1 MADFLATYRDLDIS
15 AAITL
20 RSGKQITADADDIYN
35 YNISGT
41 AATSGI
47 PIGEAI
53 AQTFSLGVSVAACPY
68 TAEELDSAEVRVRIG
83 VRNSNSTAY
92 SYKDAGA
99 WYVTSVGA
107 PEGASALTLKGTDA
121 LGLWFDSV
129 LEDSEATYPASLR
142 GLLEK
147 VAGAAG
153 VSVSSRRWLHD
164 DAAIS
169 VMPTWAKN
177 TTLREVVGYIAA
189 CAGGFA
195 QIDMSGEL
203 EIITNGQ
210 GDVVTLDTAAYNTYT
225 PTGGARFK
233 LNCLR
238 VTYPL
243 TDDESES
250 EPIRFAID
258 ADVEDN
264 ATNCAEIIY
273 NPIITDAM
281 ASAVVKELSKS
292 GFAGGDVVW
301 LGDPSVICGHVL
313 RLTPIDGVERTML
326 VNSFSLT
333 FDGGLSGQL
342 HSAMPTLR
350 ETSTHYSSSGSVFNP
365 DGSLPVS
372 KVDGFSGGVI
382 NAMLGKF
389 DRIVAGEISTDRF
402 FAQMGAVVLL
412 EVQDFKANT
421 VNAKI
426 LTAGSITTA
435 KLAAEAVT
443 ADKIKA
449 GTITADKIAAKTITA
464 DSGII
469 DNGAIGTAQIADGSI
484 TSAKIVSL
492 DADVIKTG
500 TLSAERIVLVGDDG
514 IIYKLNVASSGLS
527 LSELSADQY
536 KNYINGTVIVA
547 KSITAAQIA
556 AQTITANEILAGTIT
571 SKQINVTELFA
582 NEATIDALNTVDI
595 TGNGSLRLLVNNL
608 PIVKIHYGQLA
619 QDESLADQ
627 GIRVYSDY
635 SFEQADGTP
644 SPTNILPITGRSS
657 AKLVRCGKNMC
668 DMSAMTAANGAVLEY
683 ADDALRI
690 YTSVNKEYAGAR
702 SPVMTLR
709 AGVKYTLS
717 AKVTNITA
725 GTLRIGVRNAATNAF
740 LSGSSIQ
747 FSATGSKHI
756 TFTVSEDAEAYV
768 SPLVTW
774 SSAAA
779 GDATFANIQ
788 LELGDNATAYE
799 RYSGDT
805 YEVDFGG
812 MHSGRLDWASGRFA
826 ADRGLVSFDGTENWK
841 YYSAAT
847 YPYWYYDFADY
858 GTAINDRVQ
867 CSHFKRLSIA
877 STTNNIG
884 VNIWNTTATNACRIG
899 VRPGLAAVTDL
910 ATWKEYLAAQAAA
923 GTPVQIVYQFAEP
936 YEIQFDACPVWAVE
950 GLNTVIADGI
960 DGRIEFGHDS
970 LTHHLQSQIDML
982 PGKIT
987 LAVTES
993 KKYTDTK
1000 AEELQ
1005 AQINLVPDKITL
1017 AVTESKE
1024 YTDDAVSDVT
1034 ATGVKTAT
1042 SSVVITKDEVR
1053 INSEKTAIAI
1063 PAADSAD
1070 GEEIVSIDDEGL
1082 RTTVL
1087 TAEEIHSDSVI
1098 GAIPGSTY
1106 TPANAGE
1113 LQAIFDGLKC
1123 KYITGGTTVDASAV
1137 DGGSC
1142 TLRGIQGNGIFKIT
1156 GGKLNSLKLMHCRCH
1171 VQIESM
1177 TFDSSGTAV
1186 EAQTCEYVYLTKC
1199 SFSASTGV
1207 FANLG
1212 GNVVINSCTGAC
1224 TTLLKCSA
1232 GSTVTVNGSSCPSG
1246 VLGSVTGEVYSLFE
1260 FAEPETEPEASIV
1273 TTATLNTNNSHT
1285 WGGDWL
1291 STSTF
1296 GKALYQGATGDGE
1309 LRRGCMWFPLT
1320 AISGKQIISATLTLK
1335 RVSGIGGGGS
1345 VKIGIYGTTAA
1356 GASGNPAVGTK
1367 YAEINLANGASGSVD
1382 VTSAVQALADG
1393 TIKGLMI
1400 YDNNKNKFNGKSYT
1414 YGYCKLYGDGSGNEP
1429 SISVTYK

>member
-1 MADFLATYRDLDIS
+1 MAVNLNLPSRQSGSTEQQLNGLYSYLYQLVETLNVSLNKDTSGQKVLYKAGGGAVSENTSPLPDTTVQEYQNLKSLIIKTATEVTSNVRKIVTEMTQEYRAQSEFGTYEEYLNNKITQGADGYFMEWDAINGITTNVASFSEYIAQSDVYMRIGIVKYNDDGTVEAGVVVGKNFQKVTVDGKEYIIS
-15 AAITL
+15 EDVYALFTAEEISFWQ
-20 RSGKQITADADDIYN
+20 SGACLSRLSLTGLVTTQAYIDKLTAENITADA
-35 YNISGT
+35 
-41 AATSGI
+41 
-47 PIGEAI
+47 
-53 AQTFSLGVSVAACPY
+53 L
-68 TAEELDSAEVRVRIG
+68 
-83 VRNSNSTAY
+83 
-92 SYKDAGA
+92 
-99 WYVTSVGA
+99 
-107 PEGASALTLKGTDA
+107 
-121 LGLWFDSV
+121 
-129 LEDSEATYPASLR
+129 
-142 GLLEK
+142 
-147 VAGAAG
+147 
-153 VSVSSRRWLHD
+153 
-164 DAAIS
+164 
-169 VMPTWAKN
+169 
-177 TTLREVVGYIAA
+177 
-189 CAGGFA
+189 
-195 QIDMSGEL
+195 
-203 EIITNGQ
+203 
-210 GDVVTLDTAAYNTYT
+210 TAAYAKIDELKVEQLSATNAFIEYLTANGIGVQELT
-225 PTGGARFK
+225 AAFAK
-233 LNCLR
+233 LDELE
-238 VTYPL
+238 VTEL
-243 TDDESES
+243 VATDAFIKGLQAEGVDADELSAIAAQIS
-250 EPIRFAID
+250 DLYASQIIADLID
-258 ADVEDN
+258 A
-264 ATNCAEIIY
+264 
-273 NPIITDAM
+273 
-281 ASAVVKELSKS
+281 
-292 GFAGGDVVW
+292 
-301 LGDPSVICGHVL
+301 
-313 RLTPIDGVERTML
+313 
-326 VNSFSLT
+326 
-333 FDGGLSGQL
+333 
-342 HSAMPTLR
+342 
-350 ETSTHYSSSGSVFNP
+350 
-365 DGSLPVS
+365 
-372 KVDGFSGGVI
+372 GVI
-382 NAMLGKF
+382 T
-389 DRIVAGEISTDRF
+389 TD
-402 FAQMGAVVLL
+402 M
-412 EVQDFKANT
+412 
-421 VNAKI
+421 
-426 LTAGSITTA
+426 
-435 KLAAEAVT
+435 LAAGAVT
-443 ADKIKA
+443 ADK
-449 GTITADKIAAKTITA
+449 
-464 DSGII
+464 
-469 DNGAIGTAQIADGSI
+469 
-484 TSAKIVSL
+484 V
-492 DADVIKTG
+492 
-500 TLSAERIVLVGDDG
+500 
-514 IIYKLNVASSGLS
+514 NV
-527 LSELSADQY
+527 
-536 KNYINGTVIVA
+536 V
-547 KSITAAQIA
+547 
-556 AQTITANEILAGTIT
+556 
-571 SKQINVTELFA
+571 ELFA
-582 NEATIDALNTVDI
+582 AQATINALNAVDI
-595 TGNGSLRLLVNNL
+595 TGNGSLRLLVDNL
-608 PIVKIHYGQLA
+608 PTVKIHDGQFA
-619 QDESLADQ
+619 QEESLADQ

-635 SFEQADGTP
+635 GLEQAGGTP
-644 SPTNILPITGRSS
+644 SPTNVLPITGRSS
-657 AKLVRCGKNMC
+657 AKLIRCGKNLV
-668 DMSAMTAANGAVLEY
+668 DMSMMTATKNGVVAEY
-683 ADDALRI
+683 ANDTLRV
-690 YTSVNKEYAGAR
+690 YTTVDTSYAGAR
-702 SPVMTLR
+702 SPVITLR

-717 AKVTNITA
+717 AKVTDITA
-725 GTLRIGVRNAATNAF
+725 GNVRVGLRNASTNGF

-747 FSATGSKHI
+747 FSAAGSKS
-756 TFTVSEDAEAYV
+756 TSFTVSEDVEAYV

-788 LELGDNATAYE
+788 LEIGDTATEYE
-799 RYSGDT
+799 RYSGDAF
-805 YEVDFGG
+805 EIDFGDTIY
-812 MHSGRLDWASGRFA
+812 SGRLDWASGRFA

-884 VNIWNTTATNACRIG
+884 VNIWNTTAANACRIG
-899 VRPGLAAVTDL
+899 VRPGIDSVTNL

-923 GTPVQIVYQFAEP
+923 GTPVQVAYELAEP
-936 YEIQFDACPVWAVE
+936 ETVQLEACPVWAVE

-993 KKYTDTK
+993 KEYTDTK
-1000 AEELQ
+1000 AEDLQ
-1005 AQINLVPDKITL
+1005 AQINLVPGKITL
-1017 AVTESKE
+1017 AVSESKE

-1034 ATGVKTAT
+1034 ATGVKTET

-1087 TAEEIHSDSVI
+1087 TADEIHSDSI
-1098 GAIPGSTY
+1098 MGAIPGKTF

-1123 KYITGGTTVDASAV
+1123 AYLTGGVTIDASAV
-1137 DGGSC
+1137 SGGSF

-1156 GGKLNSLKLMHCRCH
+1156 NGTLNALKLMHCRCH
-1171 VQIESM
+1171 VQVENV

-1232 GSTVTVNGSSCPSG
+1232 GSTATVNGSSCPSG

-1273 TTATLNTNNSHT
+1273 TTATLNTNNSRT

-1345 VKIGIYGTTAA
+1345 VKIGIYGTTTAS
-1356 GASGNPAVGTK
+1356 ASGNPAVGTK
-1367 YAEINLANGASGSVD
+1367 YAEISLANGASGSVD

>member
-1 MADFLATYRDLDIS
+1 MAVNLNLPSRQA
-15 AAITL
+15 
-20 RSGKQITADADDIYN
+20 
-35 YNISGT
+35 GT
-41 AATSGI
+41 AEQQLNGLYSYLYQLVETLNVSLNKDASGQKVLYKAGGGAVSENTSPLPGSTVEEYQNLKALIIKTATEVTSNI
-47 PIGEAI
+47 KKIVTEISQEYI
-53 AQTFSLGVSVAACPY
+53 AQSEFGTYEEYLNNKITQGADGYLMEWDAVNGITTNVASFSQYIAQSDVYMRIGIVKYNDDGTVEAGVVVGKNFQKVTVDGKEYIRSEDVYALF
-68 TAEELDSAEVRVRIG
+68 TAEEISFWQSG
-83 VRNSNSTAY
+83 VCFSRLSLTGLVATQAY
-92 SYKDAGA
+92 IN
-99 WYVTSVGA
+99 
-107 PEGASALTLKGTDA
+107 E
-121 LGLWFDSV
+121 
-129 LEDSEATYPASLR
+129 LE
-142 GLLEK
+142 
-147 VAGAAG
+147 
-153 VSVSSRRWLHD
+153 
-164 DAAIS
+164 
-169 VMPTWAKN
+169 AKN
-177 TTLREVVGYIAA
+177 
-189 CAGGFA
+189 
-195 QIDMSGEL
+195 
-203 EIITNGQ
+203 
-210 GDVVTLDTAAYNTYT
+210 
-225 PTGGARFK
+225 
-233 LNCLR
+233 
-238 VTYPL
+238 
-243 TDDESES
+243 
-250 EPIRFAID
+250 
-258 ADVEDN
+258 
-264 ATNCAEIIY
+264 
-273 NPIITDAM
+273 
-281 ASAVVKELSKS
+281 
-292 GFAGGDVVW
+292 
-301 LGDPSVICGHVL
+301 
-313 RLTPIDGVERTML
+313 
-326 VNSFSLT
+326 
-333 FDGGLSGQL
+333 
-342 HSAMPTLR
+342 
-350 ETSTHYSSSGSVFNP
+350 
-365 DGSLPVS
+365 
-372 KVDGFSGGVI
+372 
-382 NAMLGKF
+382 
-389 DRIVAGEISTDRF
+389 
-402 FAQMGAVVLL
+402 
-412 EVQDFKANT
+412 
-421 VNAKI
+421 
-426 LTAGSITTA
+426 
-435 KLAAEAVT
+435 
-443 ADKIKA
+443 
-449 GTITADKIAAKTITA
+449 ITA
-464 DSGII
+464 
-469 DNGAIGTAQIADGSI
+469 
-484 TSAKIVSL
+484 
-492 DADVIKTG
+492 
-500 TLSAERIVLVGDDG
+500 E
-514 IIYKLNVASSGLS
+514 KL
-527 LSELSADQY
+527 
-536 KNYINGTVIVA
+536 I
-547 KSITAAQIA
+547 
-556 AQTITANEILAGTIT
+556 
-571 SKQINVTELFA
+571 A
-582 NEATIDALNTVDI
+582 NEAQLDKLIASVIESEGGDATLALEGGLMSAIAKGIDLSANESI
-595 TGNGSLRLLVNNL
+595 RLLVSAL
-608 PIVKIHYGQLA
+608 PTLKIHDGQFA
-619 QDESLADQ
+619 QEESLADQ
-627 GIRVYSDY
+627 GIRVYSEY
-635 SFEQADGTP
+635 CFEQADGTP

-668 DMSAMTAANGAVLEY
+668 DMCAMTATSGAVLEY

-709 AGVKYTLS
+709 AGIKYTLS

-756 TFTVSEDAEAYV
+756 TFTVSEDVEAYV

-774 SSAAA
+774 SSATA

-788 LELGDNATAYE
+788 LEPGDNATAYE

-812 MHSGRLDWASGRFA
+812 NIYSGRLDWASGRFA

-923 GTPVQIVYQFAEP
+923 GTPVQVAYELTEP
-936 YEIQFDACPVWAVE
+936 ETVQLEACPVWAVE

-1000 AEELQ
+1000 AEDLQ

-1017 AVTESKE
+1017 AVSESKE

-1087 TAEEIHSDSVI
+1087 TADEIHSDSI
-1098 GAIPGSTY
+1098 MGAIPGKTF

-1123 KYITGGTTVDASAV
+1123 AYLTGGVTIDASAV

-1142 TLRGIQGNGIFKIT
+1142 TLRGIQCNGIFKIT
-1156 GGKLNSLKLMHCRCH
+1156 NGTLNALKLMHCRCH
-1171 VQIESM
+1171 VQVENV

-1232 GSTVTVNGSSCPSG
+1232 GSTATVNGSSCPSG

-1345 VKIGIYGTTAA
+1345 VKIGIYGTTTAS
-1356 GASGNPAVGTK
+1356 ASGNPAVGTK
-1367 YAEINLANGASGSVD
+1367 YAEISLANGASGSVD